1 MSRGKGLIIE
11 GETNNQRVKRMLVG
25 SLVALI
31 VVLVLFIAWLY
42 HSRPICQ
49 YKYPLQLL
57 HAEDPVAPGNEL
69 LIEMHYADLNN
80 KDIDITAFLLLRDLG
95 SKVGRGYLDCNGIR
109 ARTIINEVNKGEYVI
124 NAFFENGQI
133 HSIKLG

>member
-1 MSRGKGLIIE
+1 
-11 GETNNQRVKRMLVG
+11 MLVG
-25 SLVALI
+25 SLIAIIVA
-31 VVLVLFIAWLY
+31 LVLFLAWLY
-42 HSRPICQ
+42 YSRPICQ
-49 YKYPLQLL
+49 YRYPLQLL

-95 SKVGRGYLDCNGIR
+95 SKVGRGYLDCNGLR